1 MLTATDLDVERLGSG
16 PPVVLVHGSIVGVR
30 RSWRKQLALGEQW
43 ALCLPNRP
51 GFGNSPGLERGD
63 FDAEAPLIAELLG
76 ESSHLVGHSYG
87 AVIALLA
94 AARRPEA
101 IRSLI
106 VSEPGLLRL
115 AAGDPVAD
123 AMISEGEDMYRRG
136 PETAPRDFLLA
147 FRSGVH
153 SSHETPEELPDWLE
167 RGARHAARER
177 PPWHAEVPFDALA
190 SAPFPKLVISGGHSP
205 VFEAVCDQLAQ
216 RLGGAERAIIPGR
229 QHTIPATG
237 PAYNSCVHKFLSR
250 AEQLRGPS
258 I

>member
-153 SSHETPEELPDWLE
+153 SSHETPRSFPTGWSGAPDTLPGSGLPGTPRCHSMRWPRRRFPSSSFRAGTRRCLRRSAISSLSDWAG
-167 RGARHAARER
+167 RSGRSFPAASTRFR
-177 PPWHAEVPFDALA
+177 PPARPTTA
-190 SAPFPKLVISGGHSP
+190 
-205 VFEAVCDQLAQ
+205 
-216 RLGGAERAIIPGR
+216 
-229 QHTIPATG
+229 
-237 PAYNSCVHKFLSR
+237 AYTSSCL
-250 AEQLRGPS
+250 EPS
-258 I
+258 S